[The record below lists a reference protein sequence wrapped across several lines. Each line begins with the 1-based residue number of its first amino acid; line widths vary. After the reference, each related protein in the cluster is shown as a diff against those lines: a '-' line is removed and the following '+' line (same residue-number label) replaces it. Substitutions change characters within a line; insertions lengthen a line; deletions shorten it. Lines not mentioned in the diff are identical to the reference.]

1 MATFL
6 LAVVEMKPHSANP
19 EHPVS
24 SSTLE
29 KLSGISMLLNP
40 RYRRIE
46 GGRYMCRLSFWMAL
60 TSTKMVV
67 ENVLPCPL
75 NASYLSSGNRRSKQL

>member
-6 LAVVEMKPHSANP
+6 LAVVEMNPHSAYP
-19 EHPVS
+19 QQPVS

-40 RYRRIE
+40 RYRRME
-46 GGRYMCRLSFWMAL
+46 GGRNMWRLSFWMAL
-60 TSTKMVV
+60 TSTKIVV
-67 ENVLPCPL
+67 ENVLPFPL
-75 NASYLSSGNRRSKQL
+75 NASYLSSGNLRSKAL